1 MTVDKIDVTG
11 DPRVERRS
19 ATVNGK
25 TYGYLYSEPESG
37 VYRATIFLLHGFP
50 DLSMGWRYQIPMLI
64 SMGLRVVAPDCL
76 GYGRTD
82 APEEIELYSHKS
94 CANDIKELA
103 IQLDAPEIIL
113 GGHDWGAALAYRVAL
128 WHPELVTHIFTV
140 CVPYAAPTRK
150 YLALEDMVENIAP
163 HFAYQLQ
170 FRSGNLEDV
179 IFSKEDIEK
188 FLSALY
194 GGRTDDR
201 DVAFDAEYGVLLDR
215 MELVRPSPLLSEV
228 VSLFLLASYER
239 REWDAEANV
248 DDIQELEYYAN
259 EFSRNG
265 LRGPLNWYRTR
276 EINYEEE
283 LAILNARITAPL
295 LFIQALKDSAL
306 PPHLGKGMTRTVP
319 HLTYKQV
326 NTGHWALWQEPE
338 EVNEIIAWWLKEVVF
353 KSLRMS
359 RL

>member
-19 ATVNGK
+19 ANVNGK

-228 VSLFLLASYER
+228 
-239 REWDAEANV
+239 
-248 DDIQELEYYAN
+248 ELEYYAN

-326 NTGHWALWQEPE
+326 NTSHWALWQEPE